1 MSQVETG
8 NACEDEGAEAWRV
21 PPRRYLREHPPAHE
35 GERLSSRYVSVRDG
49 TRLAVDVHLPGAH
62 LPEIASEPG
71 RYPTVVLFTP
81 YYRRFA
87 LRSGHQAGI
96 EACPNIAQF
105 RDAFVPRGYAVVA
118 VDLRGCGA
126 SFGCRDGF
134 RSPRERNDCFEVVS
148 WIVAQPWCDG
158 QVGSTGIS
166 YVGAAADFLAS
177 TGHPAVKAV
186 VPMFS
191 VWDTWSN
198 HLYPGGVLL
207 NCVTQHYGALADA
220 LDHDDRERVRSYAYF
235 SNPDLAGPAPVDEDA
250 DGALL

>member
-1 MSQVETG
+1 MNRTETIRQ
-8 NACEDEGAEAWRV
+8 ADEGAEAWRV
-21 PPRRYLREHPPAHE
+21 PPRRYLREHPPDCE

-49 TRLAVDVHLPGAH
+49 TRLAVDVHLPGTA
-62 LPEIASEPG
+62 PEPG

-87 LRSGHQAGI
+87 LRSGHEAGV
-96 EACPNIAQF
+96 EACLNIAQF

-118 VDLRGCGA
+118 VDVRGCGA

-134 RSPRERNDCFEVVS
+134 RSPRERNDSFDVVT

-186 VPMFS
+186 VPTFS

-198 HLYPGGVLL
+198 HLYPGPGDQFGQRMADRRTVAHRRDPVPGDSWFHAGLL
-207 NCVTQHYGALADA
+207 LVRPVAGLAR
-220 LDHDDRERVRSYAYF
+220 LGR
-235 SNPDLAGPAPVDEDA
+235 LAGNVQR
-250 DGALL
+250 GRRQQ